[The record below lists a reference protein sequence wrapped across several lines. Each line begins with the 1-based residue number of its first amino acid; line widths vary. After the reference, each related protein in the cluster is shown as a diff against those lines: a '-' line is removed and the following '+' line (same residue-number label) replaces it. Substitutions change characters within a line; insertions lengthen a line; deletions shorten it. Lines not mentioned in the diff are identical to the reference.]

1 MKNSAQTV
9 TKFSY
14 LTLYIVNIYFLT
26 LTNQNIEYLLQQC
39 KINNQRAQME
49 VYNRYYKAMFNTA
62 LRIVK
67 DSFKAEDI
75 MQESFLVAFSKLKS
89 LKDYSVFGAWLKRI
103 VINNSIQY
111 YKQNAKY
118 TEVPLDDVLYK
129 VEDNE
134 DTTENRDSKK
144 QQANKVLNVMKTL
157 KNNYQVG
164 LTLHLIEG
172 YDYEEISE
180 IMDITYANC
189 RTMISS
195 KRQFKKK
202 ITTRCRII
210 NYGK

>member
-189 RTMISS
+189 RTMISRAKDS
-195 KRQFKKK
+195 LRKKLQPVAEL
-202 ITTRCRII
+202 
-210 NYGK
+210 